1 MGRLCIHDCIPKDC
15 EHRLGKF
22 HQIYK
27 FGTLGDKDELVRFS
41 DEKLKVNFM
50 TRPNVLQK
58 LLFGLF
64 YDHDTVSDDPLNG
77 ILYIVGASTF
87 LGKIK

>member
-1 MGRLCIHDCIPKDC
+1 
-15 EHRLGKF
+15 
-22 HQIYK
+22 
-27 FGTLGDKDELVRFS
+27 
-41 DEKLKVNFM
+41 M

-87 LGKIK
+87 LGKIKWRGEGPGQATYGEKSRGICIDHSI